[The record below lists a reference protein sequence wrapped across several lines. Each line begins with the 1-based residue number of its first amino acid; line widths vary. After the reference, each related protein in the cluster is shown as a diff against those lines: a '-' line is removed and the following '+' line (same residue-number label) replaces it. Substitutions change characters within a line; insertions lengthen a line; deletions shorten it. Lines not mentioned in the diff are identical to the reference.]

1 MSTDFSYDSCHH
13 SEVVIHWELIW
24 RNQPLRT
31 LLQLKYKLYNRRAL
45 YHKMRDMRLHFL
57 LRSVWQDNNAYIYI
71 LLFSPNIKLSFQI
84 ESQNLQHLQATTSNS
99 DSMALCVC
107 ARDFFYIFLL
117 KTMQCDIF
125 SRKVHF
131 QIQHVHHSIVIE
143 VRTPRKSRAFCIQIE
158 RATNWKVSL
167 KTVI

>member
-1 MSTDFSYDSCHH
+1 MFFLKHSLFSLFLQFIFWCSVYRYDSCHH

-24 RNQPLRT
+24 RNQLLRT

-107 ARDFFYIFLL
+107 ARDFFFIFFCWKQCNVTFSAERYIYKFN
-117 KTMQCDIF
+117 M
-125 SRKVHF
+125 
-131 QIQHVHHSIVIE
+131 
-143 VRTPRKSRAFCIQIE
+143 CIT
-158 RATNWKVSL
+158 AL
-167 KTVI
+167 